1 MLLLFDIFTF
11 LLFILVNIVLFEP
24 FWILFIFLLLDLT
37 SILLFEPLNTTFD
50 NKHFLWVAFILFDE
64 PLTTKFITS
73 FLKVILFL
81 FPDIVNELISP
92 FTIKLELLLSN
103 INCWCYYINIHILYC
118 KIYNL
123 PMYLLN
129 MCYY

>member
-50 NKHFLWVAFILFDE
+50 NKHFL
-64 PLTTKFITS
+64 
-73 FLKVILFL
+73 
-81 FPDIVNELISP
+81 
-92 FTIKLELLLSN
+92 
-103 INCWCYYINIHILYC
+103 
-118 KIYNL
+118 
-123 PMYLLN
+123 
-129 MCYY
+129 